1 MVSNPSGVAN
11 GVGLQEV
18 LHRLVQHFVAFASEP
33 VIVRAALLLYLG
45 KTNLLDVLNTH
56 TVSGVFQYIYILVIL
71 IDIDMFVNL
80 HFNSML

>member
-56 TVSGVFQYIYILVIL
+56 IWSISIYIYIS
-71 IDIDMFVNL
+71 DID
-80 HFNSML
+80 

>member
-1 MVSNPSGVAN
+1 MVSYPSGVAN

-45 KTNLLDVLNTH
+45 KTNLEVLDAHIWSVWIYSIL
-56 TVSGVFQYIYILVIL
+56 QYI
-71 IDIDMFVNL
+71 IDIDPYRHVCKYIL
-80 HFNSML
+80 